1 MHRHRGVG
9 ILYLD
14 SLDNVM
20 GSYWYQNGRLGV
32 KISIYRRYLKDI
44 IYKYKKIGQNYWFLK
59 YGQYVE

>member
-20 GSYWYQNGRLGV
+20 GSYQNGRLGV
-32 KISIYRRYLKDI
+32 KISTYRRYLKDM
-44 IYKYKKIGQNYWFLK
+44 IYKYKKIGQIIDFSNMDNRLSK
-59 YGQYVE
+59 